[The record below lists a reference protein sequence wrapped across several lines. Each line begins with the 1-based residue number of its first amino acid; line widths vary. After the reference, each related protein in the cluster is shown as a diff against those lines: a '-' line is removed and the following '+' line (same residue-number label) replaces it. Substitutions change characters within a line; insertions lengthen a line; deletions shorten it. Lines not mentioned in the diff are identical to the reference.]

1 MIDTRGLSCPTPV
14 FMVQK
19 AIKDGSPATIE
30 VLCDAKVA
38 VENITRLAAN
48 MGYQVTVADDSGD
61 FKLTLSK

>member
-19 AIKDGSPATIE
+19 AIKDGAPATIE

-38 VENITRLAAN
+38 VENITRLAGN
-48 MGYQVTVADDSGD
+48 MGYQVTVTNDSDD

>member
-19 AIKDGSPATIE
+19 AIKDGAPAAIE

-38 VENITRLAAN
+38 VENITRLAGN
-48 MGYQVTVADDSGD
+48 MGYQVAVTTENDE
-61 FKLTLSK
+61 FHLKLSK